1 MSKTPNVTFVDISKC
16 NIKLPSTFGNSKKGF
31 CEPVYCPP
39 SIYTTL
45 FFCKILTHAK
55 KIVFQNWLLQLLVK
69 KCRHLNIHRD
79 DIVISKAFF
88 GLALQLG
95 VRTIFE
101 SLLTLSSNLWHP
113 FAVATAIRDVPI
125 LICLPPFCTHSP
137 TQHQISTSRLN
148 CVKINHWKPI
158 KAPLEVELY
167 VNCQPYFLHHFQI
180 LWAREGCKYN
190 QNEVKVKTGNE
201 QDFPCM
207 IYYISNT
214 DQESNKWRNH

>member
-158 KAPLEVELY
+158 KAPLEVELCWLPTLLPPPLPNSLGQRRLQ
-167 VNCQPYFLHHFQI
+167 VPPKRCH
-180 LWAREGCKYN
+180 
-190 QNEVKVKTGNE
+190 
-201 QDFPCM
+201 
-207 IYYISNT
+207 S
-214 DQESNKWRNH
+214 